1 MDAASPVAENP
12 SGVRGCIPDR
22 SINAASHRGGSS
34 SSKLLL
40 LLLSRALPI
49 LIPHTSR
56 RPIACKL
63 SPHHD
68 NTVEDGV
75 RAVGDIV
82 DAAGDPGMGLG
93 KSPFVLSYVPVGKV
107 KENSFN
113 QTMTHRI
120 VTSTI
125 TSISVPK
132 IFLLSVQFENILLF
146 QFVRLMH
153 VQKSYMNTKLRFQL
167 GPGAP
172 FLRCTRAHVVLIRHC
187 LGIPRSVKSP
197 PPSTSPVPCS
207 EDHHLPLSDCEFSLL
222 Y

>member
-34 SSKLLL
+34 SSKLLLL

-167 GPGAP
+167 GGPISPVHQGPCGLNSA
-172 FLRCTRAHVVLIRHC
+172 L
-187 LGIPRSVKSP
+187 LGDSPKCKIP
-197 PPSTSPVPCS
+197 PPIDLSCS
-207 EDHHLPLSDCEFSLL
+207 LQ
-222 Y
+222 